1 MEKLQIYGDVSGEL
15 DGHNYTGDLDYP
27 GFVLLEAPEGGE
39 AGAWVIDRFHGVLF
53 SLEGLAAHRGE
64 PTEELRDQL
73 REVGTGDSGAG
84 TGDGGTASGAAGDI
98 GLSMVPTD
106 ELEADLDQGTTRKT
120 VRNLDQG
127 ALAAIREVTGAES
140 DAEAV
145 REAVALVKNSLV
157 KD

>member
-1 MEKLQIYGDVSGEL
+1 
-15 DGHNYTGDLDYP
+15 
-27 GFVLLEAPEGGE
+27 
-39 AGAWVIDRFHGVLF
+39 
-53 SLEGLAAHRGE
+53 
-64 PTEELRDQL
+64 
-73 REVGTGDSGAG
+73 
-84 TGDGGTASGAAGDI
+84 
-98 GLSMVPTD
+98 MVPTD

-145 REAVALVKNSLV
+145 RKAVALVKNSLV